1 MKRSLLLFMVFCAC
15 AYFCKA
21 QKQYEFQTIIMESI
35 ENCMDSMRCTMKHID
50 PYHILYKDTN
60 VYVTMLCFNDWKQG
74 ISRPVKVIDFSKG
87 IVCNVAFQDSIY
99 KVDEIHRMN
108 FEKKIMAVSL
118 KSIDLFSDTL
128 VIRVVGSELERVI
141 NRLRKRTSSAYFAN
155 GVYKYVFSK
164 PKEKWIL
171 VEQKYT
177 PYSY

>member
-1 MKRSLLLFMVFCAC
+1 
-15 AYFCKA
+15 
-21 QKQYEFQTIIMESI
+21 
-35 ENCMDSMRCTMKHID
+35 
-50 PYHILYKDTN
+50 
-60 VYVTMLCFNDWKQG
+60 
-74 ISRPVKVIDFSKG
+74 
-87 IVCNVAFQDSIY
+87 
-99 KVDEIHRMN
+99 
-108 FEKKIMAVSL
+108 MAVSL

-141 NRLRKRTSSAYFAN
+141 NRLRKRTSIAYFAN